1 MMSKN
6 EESINIKQ
14 PPLIQKLSIVFI
26 FLGVLTL
33 LGSFLFED
41 SHKTAASYLVSF
53 VYFLFLSLGALFF
66 LSVQYVTGAV
76 WSVNLRRMMESM
88 TAYLPL
94 SILLLI
100 PLVYYGQYLYE
111 WFHPSH
117 VENDPILMGKVAYL
131 NVPFFLIRLA
141 VFFAG
146 WMFFY
151 KKFIK
156 FSYSQDK
163 DGQPQWMKKLTKYSI
178 GFLLFFVLSF
188 SFLSVDLLMSLD
200 AHWFST
206 IFGVYTFAGAFQSAL
221 AGMILLTI
229 YMIPR
234 SGGRITKDH
243 LHDLGKFLM
252 GITLFWA
259 YIAFS
264 QYMLIWYA
272 NLPEET
278 TFFIPRSKEPW
289 MWVSIALIV
298 FKFAVPFVC
307 LLPRWVKRN
316 YVAVSVMSILILIMQ
331 YVDIYWLVYPSVS
344 EEVLRWDLLDLGFF
358 LGFLGLFLYSIFK
371 FFSKYPAFPVKDP
384 MEQKSTD
391 HHVTY

>member
-1 MMSKN
+1 MSHNFEQLK
-6 EESINIKQ
+6 IKQ
-14 PPLIQKLSIVFI
+14 SPLIQKLSVVFM
-26 FLGVLTL
+26 FLGVVSL
-33 LGSFLFED
+33 LGSFLLED
-41 SHKTAASYLVSF
+41 SHKTAAAYLVSF
-53 VYFLFLSLGALFF
+53 TYFLFLSLGALFF

-76 WSVNLRRMMESM
+76 WSVNLRKMMESM
-88 TAYLPL
+88 AAYLPL
-94 SILLLI
+94 SAILLV

-111 WFHPSH
+111 WFHSSH
-117 VENDPILMGKVAYL
+117 VENDPILMGKAAYL
-131 NVPFFLIRLA
+131 NVPFFLIRL
-141 VFFAG
+141 VLFFAG
-146 WMFFY
+146 WLFFY
-151 KKFIK
+151 KKFVK
-156 FSYSQDK
+156 FSSSQDQ
-163 DGQPQWMKKLTKYSI
+163 DGQIQWMEKAKKYSV
-178 GFLLFFVLSF
+178 GFLIFFVLSF

-278 TFFIPRSKEPW
+278 TFFVPRSKEPW

-298 FKFAVPFVC
+298 FKFAIPFVC

-316 YVAVSVMSILILIMQ
+316 YVAISTMSILILVMQ
-331 YVDIYWLVYPSVS
+331 YVDIYWLVYPSLD
-344 EEVLRWDLLDLGFF
+344 EEAIRWNLLDLGFF

-371 FFSKYPAFPVKDP
+371 FFSKYPALPVQDP
-384 MEQKSTD
+384 MEQRSTD

>member
-1 MMSKN
+1 MN
-6 EESINIKQ
+6 NREEQVKIA
-14 PPLIQKLSIVFI
+14 PPPSIQKLSVVFI
-26 FLGVLTL
+26 FLGAVSL
-33 LGSFLFED
+33 LSSFLFED
-41 SHKTAASYLVSF
+41 SQKTASAYLVSF
-53 VYFLFLSLGALFF
+53 IYFLFLSLGALFF
-66 LSVQYVTGAV
+66 LSVQYVTSAV
-76 WSVNLRRMMESM
+76 WSVNLRKMMESLS
-88 TAYLPL
+88 AYLPW
-94 SILLLI
+94 SAVLLI
-100 PLVYYGQYLYE
+100 PLIYYGQYLYE

-117 VENDPILMGKVAYL
+117 VEKDPLLMGKTAYL
-131 NVPFFLIRLA
+131 NVPFFLARL
-141 VFFAG
+141 VLFFGG
-146 WMFFY
+146 WLFFY
-151 KKFIK
+151 KKFIH
-156 FSYSQDK
+156 FSQKQDA
-163 DGQPQWMKKLTKYSI
+163 GGPSLWMEKAKKYSV

-221 AGMILLTI
+221 ALMVLLTV

-234 SGGRITKDH
+234 SKGRITKDH

-278 TFFIPRSKEPW
+278 TFFVPRSKGPW
-289 MWVSIALIV
+289 MWVSISLIV

-316 YVAVSVMSILILIMQ
+316 YTAVSVLSILILIMQ
-331 YVDIYWLVYPSVS
+331 YVDIYWLVYPSLDGKI
-344 EEVLRWDLLDLGFF
+344 LRWGLLDLGFF
-358 LGFLGLFLYSIFK
+358 LGFLGLFLYSVLK
-371 FFSKYPAFPVKDP
+371 FFSENPAAPAQDP
-384 MEQKSTD
+384 MSQKSTE

>member
-1 MMSKN
+1 MKK
-6 EESINIKQ
+6 IYIK
-14 PPLIQKLSIVFI
+14 PSPLIQKLSIVFM
-26 FLGVLTL
+26 FLGGVSL
-33 LGSFLFED
+33 LGSFLLED
-41 SHKTAASYLVSF
+41 SQKTASAYLVSF

-66 LSVQYVTGAV
+66 LSVQYVTSAV
-76 WSVNLRRMMESM
+76 WSVNLRKMMESM
-88 TAYLPL
+88 TAYLPF
-94 SILLLI
+94 SAVLLV

-111 WFHPSH
+111 WFHASH
-117 VENDPILMGKVAYL
+117 VENDPLLMGKAAYL
-131 NVPFFLIRLA
+131 NVPFFLIRFIL
-141 VFFAG
+141 FFAG
-146 WMFFY
+146 WLFFY

-156 FSYSQDK
+156 LSRLQDQ
-163 DGQPQWMKKLTKYSI
+163 DGRPQWMEKLKKYSV

-188 SFLSVDLLMSLD
+188 SLLSVDLLMSLD

-221 AGMILLTI
+221 AGMILLTV

-234 SGGRITKDH
+234 SEGRITKDH

-252 GITLFWA
+252 GMTLFWA

-278 TFFIPRSKEPW
+278 TFFVPRSKEPW

-298 FKFAVPFVC
+298 FKFVVPFIC

-316 YVAVSVMSILILIMQ
+316 TLAVSALSVLILIMQ
-331 YVDIYWLVYPSVS
+331 YVDIYWLVYPSLD
-344 EEVLRWDLLDLGFF
+344 EETLRWNLLDLGFF
-358 LGFLGLFLYSIFK
+358 LGFLGLFLYSLFK
-371 FFSKYPAFPVKDP
+371 FFKEPALPVQDP
-384 MEQKSTD
+384 LEEKSTK
-391 HHVTY
+391 HQVTY

>member
-1 MMSKN
+1 MSRQTA
-6 EESINIKQ
+6 SIHIKQ
-14 PPLIQKLSIVFI
+14 SPLIQKLNAVFM
-26 FLGVLTL
+26 FLGALTL
-33 LGSFLFED
+33 LGSFLPED
-41 SHKTAASYLVSF
+41 SHKTAVAYLVSF
-53 VYFLFLSLGALFF
+53 TYFLFLALGALFF
-66 LSVQYVTGAV
+66 LSVQYATGAI
-76 WSVNLRRMMESM
+76 WSVNLRKMMESM

-94 SILLLI
+94 SAVLLI

-111 WFHPSH
+111 WFHSNH

-131 NVPFFLIRLA
+131 NVPFFLVRLIL
-141 VFFAG
+141 FFAG
-146 WMFFY
+146 WLFFY

-156 FSYSQDK
+156 FSHLQDK
-163 DGQPQWMKKLTKYSI
+163 DGQSHWVEKLKKYSV

-221 AGMILLTI
+221 AGMVLLTV

-234 SGGRITKDH
+234 SEGRITKDH

-278 TFFIPRSKEPW
+278 TFFIPRSREPW

-316 YVAVSVMSILILIMQ
+316 YLAVSIISVLILIMQ
-331 YVDIYWLVYPSVS
+331 YVDIYWLVYPSLS
-344 EEVLRWDLLDLGFF
+344 GEMLRWDLFDLGFF

-371 FFSKYPAFPVKDP
+371 FFSKYPALPIQDP
-384 MEQKSTD
+384 MEQKSTQ
-391 HHVTY
+391 HNVTY

>member
-1 MMSKN
+1 MSDSK
-6 EESINIKQ
+6 EQVKITQ
-14 PPLIQKLSIVFI
+14 PPSLQKLSVVFM
-26 FLGVLTL
+26 FLGAVSL
-33 LGSFLFED
+33 LGSFLLED
-41 SHKTAASYLVSF
+41 SQKTASAYLVSF

-66 LSVQYVTGAV
+66 LSVQYVTNAV
-76 WSVNLRRMMESM
+76 WSVNLRRVMESLS
-88 TAYLPL
+88 AYLPF
-94 SILLLI
+94 SAVLLI

-117 VENDPILMGKVAYL
+117 VENDPLLMGKTAYL
-131 NVPFFLIRLA
+131 NVPFFLIRLIL
-141 VFFAG
+141 FFGG
-146 WMFFY
+146 WLVFY
-151 KKFIK
+151 KKFIQ
-156 FSYSQDK
+156 FSRRQSAE
-163 DGQPQWMKKLTKYSI
+163 GSMLWMEKAKKYSV

-206 IFGVYTFAGAFQSAL
+206 IFGVYTFAGSFQSAL
-221 AGMILLTI
+221 ALMILLTV

-234 SGGRITKDH
+234 SKGQITKDH

-252 GITLFWA
+252 GMTLFWA

-278 TFFIPRSKEPW
+278 TFFVPRSKGPW
-289 MWVSIALIV
+289 MWVSISLIV

-316 YVAVSVMSILILIMQ
+316 TAAVSSLSVLILIMQ
-331 YVDIYWLVYPSVS
+331 YVDIYWLVYPSLDGKT
-344 EEVLRWDLLDLGFF
+344 LRWDLLDLGFF
-358 LGFLGLFLYSIFK
+358 LGFLGLFVHSVFK
-371 FFSKYPAFPVKDP
+371 FFSQHSAVPVRDP
-384 MEQKSTD
+384 MSGQSAK

>member
-1 MMSKN
+1 M
-6 EESINIKQ
+6 
-14 PPLIQKLSIVFI
+14 L
-26 FLGVLTL
+26 
-33 LGSFLFED
+33 ED
-41 SHKTAASYLVSF
+41 SQKTAVAYLVSF

-66 LSVQYVTGAV
+66 LSVQYAAGAI
-76 WSVNLRRMMESM
+76 WSVNLRKMMESM
-88 TAYLPL
+88 TAYLPF
-94 SILLLI
+94 SAVLLI

-111 WFHPSH
+111 WFHASH
-117 VENDPILMGKVAYL
+117 VENDPLLMGKVAYL
-131 NVPFFLIRLA
+131 NVPFFLIRLIL
-141 VFFAG
+141 FFAG
-146 WMFFY
+146 WLFFY

-156 FSYSQDK
+156 LSRLQDQ
-163 DGQPQWMKKLTKYSI
+163 DGQSQWMEKLKKYSI
-178 GFLLFFVLSF
+178 GFLIFFVLSF

-221 AGMILLTI
+221 AGMVLLTV

-234 SGGRITKDH
+234 SEGRITKDH

-252 GITLFWA
+252 GMTLFWA

-278 TFFIPRSKEPW
+278 TFFVPRSKEPW

-298 FKFAVPFVC
+298 FKFAVPFIC

-316 YVAVSVMSILILIMQ
+316 TLTVSALSVLILIMQ
-331 YVDIYWLVYPSVS
+331 YVDIYWLVYPSLD
-344 EEVLRWDLLDLGFF
+344 EEALRWNLLDLGFF
-358 LGFLGLFLYSIFK
+358 SRFFRFVCLF
-371 FFSKYPAFPVKDP
+371 AF
-384 MEQKSTD
+384 
-391 HHVTY
+391 